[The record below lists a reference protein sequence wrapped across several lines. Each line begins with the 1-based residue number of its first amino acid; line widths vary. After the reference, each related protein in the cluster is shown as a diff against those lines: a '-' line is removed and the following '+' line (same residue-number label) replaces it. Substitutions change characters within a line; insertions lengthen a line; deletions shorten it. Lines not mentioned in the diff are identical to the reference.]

1 MPPHSSH
8 YLWTSIWP
16 ITLKSNENVVC
27 LPLTNSVLLS
37 VRQHRLIQFL
47 SGGSDPSR
55 LSFQFRNSLHLQ
67 YNWMWFNK
75 WRNENKWQKDTH
87 HLRDCWGLKLLWPF
101 SDEMSPSS
109 LCRFATDWN
118 SAGSCFSMHRIHR
131 ILWMTEYAQNIQNTL
146 NMIRQWVS
154 VPV

>member
-1 MPPHSSH
+1 M
-8 YLWTSIWP
+8 
-16 ITLKSNENVVC
+16 ITTITMSLR
-27 LPLTNSVLLS
+27 LPLIAAYFQFDYDVFSPTVAGQPDKQGTYRHLLIRFHKGRS
-37 VRQHRLIQFL
+37 N
-47 SGGSDPSR
+47 PSR
-55 LSFQFRNSLHLQ
+55 GCNQFRNSQQLL
-67 YNWMWFNK
+67 K
-75 WRNENKWQKDTH
+75 WTNEKTIWQKDTH